1 MLLIITTS
9 EALGAHLASL
19 LRAAAQQP

>member
-19 LRAAAQQP
+19 MRAAVQQP

>member
-19 LRAAAQQP
+19 MRAAAQQP